1 MREALLKGRNL
12 GFHICIQSVTTRHS
26 SETYEEAPPSHRYI
40 LGKGR
45 VSWTSLMG
53 PGYFFRSLDHTLRT
67 TGIEQNGLIS
77 FPSSPHF
84 VHMPTDLLWPCR
96 DQSMQ

>member
-12 GFHICIQSVTTRHS
+12 GFHICIQSVTTHHS
-26 SETYEEAPPSHRYI
+26 SETYEEAPPSQRYI

-53 PGYFFRSLDHTLRT
+53 PGYLYRSLDHTLRT
-67 TGIEQNGLIS
+67 TGNRTKRVNIIS
-77 FPSSPHF
+77 KFSTLCSHAY
-84 VHMPTDLLWPCR
+84 
-96 DQSMQ
+96 